1 VRLEGV
7 SDCVFNGTPKNC
19 GSQKEDS
26 GESDLDQFGA
36 EVSGQNTNVTHRQ
49 YKLVLSRWISLE
61 VARRKNRRQTASGER
76 ASSHLISH
84 LPLYRETNT
93 L

>member
-1 VRLEGV
+1 MEP
-7 SDCVFNGTPKNC
+7 PK
-19 GSQKEDS
+19 SVDPRRRTVERAIWIS
-26 GESDLDQFGA
+26 
-36 EVSGQNTNVTHRQ
+36 
-49 YKLVLSRWISLE
+49 LVQRWISLE